1 MSAGQV
7 IHLTEDDA
15 VRYVYVRQR
24 MLIDDWGL
32 AGPAPGGAYSPSAA
46 KTLLGDHRS
55 ATFGIADS
63 PAGSYGLLIAV
74 ATVTRNAHHK
84 YAHRA
89 RLLSVFVDPPHRGK
103 GFGEAVVAAA
113 VEYARAWRGLEFIDL
128 CVNGNAVSAQR
139 LYARLGFVQWGRQSE
154 AADSE
159 GNRLDEIHM
168 TLSLRD
174 QPAGFAGAGNAARG
188 EQQLTRGE

>member
-24 MLIDDWGL
+24 MLIDDWSISGR
-32 AGPAPGGAYSPSAA
+32 APVATYSPSAA
-46 KTLLGDHRS
+46 RTLLGDHRS
-55 ATFGIADS
+55 ATFGIAD
-63 PAGSYGLLIAV
+63 PLGGSYGPLIAV

-103 GFGEAVVAAA
+103 RLGEAVVAAA
-113 VEYARAWRGLEFIDL
+113 VEYARSWRVEFVDL
-128 CVNGNAVSAQR
+128 CVNGNAVPAQR
-139 LYARLGFVQWGRQSE
+139 LYARLGFVQWGRQQE
-154 AADSE
+154 AVDSD

-174 QPAGFAGAGNAARG
+174 QPAPFTGAANVTRG